1 MNVCARSVLCGAFRH
16 DRGQGGYTLIEMC
29 VVIFIIMLFV
39 TAGLPAIESAFT
51 EQAVRADSRE
61 LALMVRTAMLQS
73 SDQHRPY
80 VIDLTSSNLYL
91 HPAEA
96 MVEEKDPSDQ
106 DTASDDDLSDNTNAD
121 LRPENVEVLHAL
133 DSRNKL
139 LLPDPNKPGGWASVT
154 PSQWCFQPGGLCLL
168 PKVRI
173 ERGQSWQELRFNPL
187 TGNVEDESYYF
198 P

>member
-1 MNVCARSVLCGAFRH
+1 MNVRARSVSCGASRN
-16 DRGQGGYTLIEMC
+16 DRGYTLLEMC
-29 VVIFIIMLFV
+29 VVIFIIMLFI

-51 EQAVRADSRE
+51 EQAVRTDSRE

-91 HPAEA
+91 HPAEGL
-96 MVEEKDPSDQ
+96 VETKDQSGQDAVSENDPSHQ
-106 DTASDDDLSDNTNAD
+106 TN
-121 LRPENVEVLHAL
+121 PEVQPEGVEVLHAL

-139 LLPDPNKPGGWASVT
+139 LVPDPDKPQKWVPVKPTEWRFA
-154 PSQWCFQPGGLCLL
+154 PGGLCLL
-168 PKVRI
+168 PRVRI
-173 ERGQSWQELRFNPL
+173 ERGESWQELGFNPL